1 MKLRFF
7 VLELQIM
14 LFISTQNNPKREYKK
29 SRQDSAHS
37 DSGES
42 DDERASRKKSG
53 SDARVD
59 TSDLTSVVEVKKE
72 KDAEVKSPSKLLQPK
87 WRSRLMSSAAQPV
100 DRDKPG
106 WDKEHQQNVAL
117 AATPDI
123 NVVLTGDSIIKGL
136 SRYPKIW
143 RKYFA
148 PLKALNFG
156 IGGDKTQ
163 HVLWRLQNGELECDP
178 KIIVVLC
185 GTNNI
190 DKNSSSEIAQGI
202 LAIVD
207 FIRNKKPNVNI
218 IVCGILPRDL
228 YPSSRRNKVDDVNE
242 ELFQYISYSEE
253 LQNEN
258 VYFLPPEKG
267 WTARGGELDKNLYFK
282 DHLHLVEEG
291 DEKLA
296 KSITRLVKELLKSD
310 DTEGDSSVP
319 NKKLIKV
326 YIFICIA
333 TPLGYGPNPF
343 HTTQAVHQ
351 VFPNSFLTSFTVS
364 SEERHCE
371 GLVACLRKQHSHLAM
386 PQSQKSFAIVPL
398 M

>member
-1 MKLRFF
+1 MLVLR
-7 VLELQIM
+7 IM
-14 LFISTQNNPKREYKK
+14 LFISTQNNPKRESKK
-29 SRQDSAHS
+29 SRQDSGHS
-37 DSGES
+37 DSDES
-42 DDERASRKKSG
+42 DDERASRKKTD
-53 SDARVD
+53 SDTRVE
-59 TSDLTSVVEVKKE
+59 TSDLTSAVKVKKE
-72 KDAEVKSPSKLLQPK
+72 KDAEVKSPSKLIQPK
-87 WRSRLMSSAAQPV
+87 WRSQLMSSAALPV

-117 AATPDI
+117 AESSDI

-163 HVLWRLQNGELECDP
+163 HVLWRLQNGELECNP
-178 KIIVVLC
+178 KVIVVLC

-190 DKNSSSEIAQGI
+190 DKNSASEIAQGI
-202 LAIVD
+202 LTIVD
-207 FIRNKKPNVNI
+207 FIRNKKPNVSI

-242 ELFQYISYSEE
+242 EVFQYISYSDE
-253 LQNEN
+253 LQNES

-267 WTARGGELDKNLYFK
+267 WTVRGGTLDENLYFK

-296 KSITRLVKELLKSD
+296 KSITRLVKELLKPD
-310 DTEGDSSVP
+310 DTEGDSSVA

-326 YIFICIA
+326 HIFICIA
-333 TPLGYGPNPF
+333 TPSGYGANPL
-343 HTTQAVHQ
+343 HAIPKQCIK
-351 VFPNSFLTSFTVS
+351 FPNSFLKSFIVPG
-364 SEERHCE
+364 EEKYCE
-371 GLVACLRKQHSHLAM
+371 G
-386 PQSQKSFAIVPL
+386 
-398 M
+398 